1 MWLPLNST
9 NECVIIINHQTF
21 KFLIPQHT
29 VTRIFISSED
39 ALSLLLLFVSP
50 SFLSPSPVCCCVLT
64 FCIVPRRRRGMRGSL
79 TTGSPTSLGGLPPPC
94 LMQASQTSWC
104 GSRFATV
111 LHHTCRGR
119 GSLPA
124 FPSSP
129 TSFPCPLRWLSQRLV
144 LYKAHAGRTGLRK
157 AGTERDALREAREV
171 SLLRLLPGKL
181 SLFLSIH
188 LIPVCKLFTLF
199 SPTCPCSHPSQT
211 TKKVPCSKALSPT

>member
-79 TTGSPTSLGGLPPPC
+79 TTGSPTSLGGLPPPRA
-94 LMQASQTSWC
+94 L
-104 GSRFATV
+104 
-111 LHHTCRGR
+111 CR
-119 GSLPA
+119 LPKPA
-124 FPSSP
+124 GVALGLPPSSTTP
-129 TSFPCPLRWLSQRLV
+129 VEAGDPCQ
-144 LYKAHAGRTGLRK
+144 
-157 AGTERDALREAREV
+157 
-171 SLLRLLPGKL
+171 
-181 SLFLSIH
+181 
-188 LIPVCKLFTLF
+188 
-199 SPTCPCSHPSQT
+199 
-211 TKKVPCSKALSPT
+211 LSPPLPHPFLVP

>member
-1 MWLPLNST
+1 MHFPSCCSLYPPHS
-9 NECVIIINHQTF
+9 F
-21 KFLIPQHT
+21 PPPQFAA
-29 VTRIFISSED
+29 VF
-39 ALSLLLLFVSP
+39 SP
-50 SFLSPSPVCCCVLT
+50 FASFLSGTEDEGFFNHGEPYQPWW
-64 FCIVPRRRRGMRGSL
+64 P
-79 TTGSPTSLGGLPPPC
+79 LPLC
-94 LMQASQTSWC
+94 LRQASQISWC
-104 GSRFATV
+104 GSQFATV

-129 TSFPCPLRWLSQRLV
+129 TSFPCPLRWLSQCLV
-144 LYKAHAGRTGLRK
+144 LYKAHAGRTGLRR

-188 LIPVCKLFTLF
+188 LIPVCKLFTLL